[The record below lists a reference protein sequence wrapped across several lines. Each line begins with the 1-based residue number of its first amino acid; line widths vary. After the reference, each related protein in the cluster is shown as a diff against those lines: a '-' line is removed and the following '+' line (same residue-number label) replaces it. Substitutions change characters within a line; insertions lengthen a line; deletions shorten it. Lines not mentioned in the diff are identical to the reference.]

1 MDSSDDQSEEE
12 HSQSEEESIVD
23 DESSAEDDEEDEEDD
38 VPKLADKEFKE
49 IPFEDLLKLQKKLGT
64 RVYNEAIFGK
74 VTSKPKTVDGD
85 AKDAK
90 KRKTEP
96 QATHSESD
104 DDDSGPEEISSRR
117 KMPAFAK
124 VRRGNNDESAPQ
136 RPRDPRF
143 DPKQG
148 YFSGRKFR
156 QDYGFIND
164 LRTKEV
170 KKLQSKLH
178 YAADPEEAEKI
189 KFVMRRTENQVR
201 EYAKQKQLDEA
212 RMQEKKQAR
221 QAISEGKRPFY
232 ERKSTKKA
240 RDLVQQYDKLKEDGK
255 LAKHIDKRR
264 KKISAKDR
272 KKLDFAT

>member
-1 MDSSDDQSEEE
+1 MDSSDDQSEQE
-12 HSQSEEESIVD
+12 HSEQSEEESVVD
-23 DESSAEDDEEDEEDD
+23 DETGAEDDEDEEEDD

-74 VTSKPKTVDGD
+74 AVSKTKSVD
-85 AKDAK
+85 AEKDTK
-90 KRKTEP
+90 KRKTAQEP
-96 QATHSESD
+96 TSSESD

-117 KMPAFAK
+117 KTPAFAK
-124 VRRGNNDESAPQ
+124 VRRGNNDESAQQ

-164 LRTKEV
+164 LRTKEL
-170 KKLQSKLH
+170 KKLENKLH
-178 YAADPEEAEKI
+178 ATEDPEEAEKI

-201 EYAKQKQLDEA
+201 EYAKQKLLDET

-240 RDLVQQYDKLKEDGK
+240 RDLVQQYAKLKEDGK

>member
-1 MDSSDDQSEEE
+1 MDSSDDQSEQE
-12 HSQSEEESIVD
+12 HSQSEEESVA
-23 DESSAEDDEEDEEDD
+23 DEETSSEDDEEDDEDD

-74 VTSKPKTVDGD
+74 AVSKPKTV
-85 AKDAK
+85 AAEKDTK
-90 KRKTEP
+90 KRKTDTAE
-96 QATHSESD
+96 TYSESD

-117 KMPAFAK
+117 KGPTFAK
-124 VRRGNNDESAPQ
+124 VRRGNNDEAALQ

-164 LRTKEV
+164 LRTKEL
-170 KKLQSKLH
+170 KKLQNKLH
-178 YAADPEEAEKI
+178 STEDPEEAEKI

-255 LAKHIDKRR
+255 LGKHIDKRR

-272 KKLDFAT
+272 RKLDFAT

>member
-1 MDSSDDQSEEE
+1 M
-12 HSQSEEESIVD
+12 
-23 DESSAEDDEEDEEDD
+23 
-38 VPKLADKEFKE
+38 
-49 IPFEDLLKLQKKLGT
+49 LKLQKKLGT

-74 VTSKPKTVDGD
+74 VVSKPKTVS
-85 AKDAK
+85 AEKDTK
-90 KRKTEP
+90 KRKTAPES
-96 QATHSESD
+96 TYSESD

-124 VRRGNNDESAPQ
+124 GRRGNNDESAPQ
-136 RPRDPRF
+136 HPRDPRF

-164 LRTKEV
+164 LRTKEL

-178 YAADPEEAEKI
+178 SAADPEEAEKI

-232 ERKSTKKA
+232 ERKSAKKA

>member
-1 MDSSDDQSEEE
+1 MDSSDDQSEQE
-12 HSQSEEESIVD
+12 HSQSEEDSVVD
-23 DESSAEDDEEDEEDD
+23 DNETSTDDDEEDEEED

-74 VTSKPKTVDGD
+74 VATKPKTVDTE
-85 AKDAK
+85 KDAK
-90 KRKTEP
+90 KRKAE
-96 QATHSESD
+96 QEATYSESD
-104 DDDSGPEEISSRR
+104 DDDSGPEEISSRK

-124 VRRGNNDESAPQ
+124 ARRGNNDESVAQ

-164 LRTKEV
+164 LRTKEL
-170 KKLQSKLH
+170 KKLQSKLRS
-178 YAADPEEAEKI
+178 AADPEEAEKI

-240 RDLVQQYDKLKEDGK
+240 RDLVEQYDRLKEDGK